1 MFIIF
6 RENLENEELFITRLA
21 KLTTEL
27 DIEDWNV
34 GTYFQFESNLKM
46 YKETAENYIRSVERK
61 GDYQEVL
68 EENQYKI
75 SFFDKSG
82 RLLVKK
88 MRKFEKSPRSKLL
101 YNSIEAQLEAMGQSL
116 SEEEKRQVL
125 LEILCSLF

>member
-1 MFIIF
+1 M
-6 RENLENEELFITRLA
+6 
-21 KLTTEL
+21 
-27 DIEDWNV
+27 